1 MVPSLSHPSRT
12 PSFLLILRS
21 WVQIEETGSL
31 VIDRSAEI
39 MIDRKCQKLPCRNR
53 KKILVLKLARGLYSE
68 VKNIRTFT
76 NDVNLETERRL
87 VENIDSILRLLVE
100 LLKLVSLLGYHQ
112 KP

>member
-1 MVPSLSHPSRT
+1 MVPSLSNPSCT

-53 KKILVLKLARGLYSE
+53 KKILVLKLARGLYSK